1 MRFSFSLL
9 AGKFRIMQ
17 VLSWGKKGSLKG
29 ILKFALMSGMF
40 SFLYKFSRYLFDK
53 FEVLEGKKDTRVFI
67 SALMSSLAL
76 FLLERRD
83 LEILKVLI
91 YPRFVEALYNLAV
104 ERGYIKPIPYGES
117 LVSIFAL
124 LAIAYSYIYEPVNI
138 SHSFAKQLD
147 KYCDLAKGERELFD
161 MERLLIA
168 DHIQMKYHGK
178 PSFLKPLYTK

>member
-1 MRFSFSLL
+1 M
-9 AGKFRIMQ
+9 GK
-17 VLSWGKKGSLKG
+17 GGSLKG

-40 SFLYKFSRYLFDK
+40 SFLYKFTRYLFDR
-53 FEVLEGKKDTRVFI
+53 FEVMEGKHDTRVFI
-67 SALMSSLAL
+67 SALISSFAL

-83 LEILKVLI
+83 IEILKVLI
-91 YPRFVEALYNLAV
+91 YPRFVDALYNLAV

-124 LAIAYSYIYEPVNI
+124 LAIAYSYIYEPANI

-147 KYCDLAKGERELFD
+147 KYCDLAQGERELFN
-161 MERLLIA
+161 MERLLVA

>member
-1 MRFSFSLL
+1 M
-9 AGKFRIMQ
+9 GK
-17 VLSWGKKGSLKG
+17 GGSLKG

-40 SFLYKFSRYLFDK
+40 SFLYKFTRYLFDR
-53 FEVLEGKKDTRVFI
+53 FEVMEGKHDTRVFI
-67 SALMSSLAL
+67 SALISSFAL

-83 LEILKVLI
+83 IEILKVLI
-91 YPRFVEALYNLAV
+91 YPRFVDALYNLAV

-124 LAIAYSYIYEPVNI
+124 LAIAYSYIYESANI
-138 SHSFAKQLD
+138 SYSFAKQLD
-147 KYCDLAKGERELFD
+147 KYCDLTKGERELFN
-161 MERLLIA
+161 MERLLVA